1 MVKYFDLFGLEN
13 TCGCR
18 FLQGLKPEIMEDEQ
32 CARPSADSWVD
43 WVDLG
48 SNWVD
53 IGGRGGVGRRYGPGA
68 SLTEWTGR
76 ISDTVK
82 DGKHEFR
89 KSACHGKRAV

>member
-1 MVKYFDLFGLEN
+1 MTTLN
-13 TCGCR
+13 
-18 FLQGLKPEIMEDEQ
+18 
-32 CARPSADSWVD
+32 SAPIWD
-43 WVDLG
+43 G
-48 SNWVD
+48 YR
-53 IGGRGGVGRRYGPGA
+53 RGEGWYGPGA